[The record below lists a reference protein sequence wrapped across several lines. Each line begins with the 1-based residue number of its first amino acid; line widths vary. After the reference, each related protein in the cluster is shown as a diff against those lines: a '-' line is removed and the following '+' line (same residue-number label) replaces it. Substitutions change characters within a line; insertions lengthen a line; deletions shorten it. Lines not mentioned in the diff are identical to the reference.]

1 MQNKQEAS
9 AFVICD
15 DLYKIFKVADI
26 EVMALQGLDLTVG
39 RGELVGI
46 VGASGS
52 GKTTLM
58 NVLGGLT
65 MPSAG
70 QVIVDGANLL
80 KLSTRELTTYR
91 QVEVG
96 FVWQQG
102 SRNLIP
108 YLSAL
113 DNIKLPMTLAG
124 RAGREAGARAREL
137 MEKVDLPHR
146 CDHKPIQLS
155 GGEQQRVAIA
165 VALANEPKLLLAD
178 EPTGELD
185 STTSDQV
192 YDLLKRLNE
201 EDGLTI
207 CIVSHDPTIAQH
219 VQRVVQIR
227 DGKLASETVRRRSPH
242 PLAPSPTRRE
252 GEERGLASTIT
263 AVGDD
268 GSWED
273 HFEELIVLDS
283 AGRLQIPKQYRE
295 ELGFQNRVEMEVTE
309 GGILIRPAQNLEQTS
324 SQAEIQIEREI
335 RGEESESSAGLLARL
350 KGRK

>member
-1 MQNKQEAS
+1 MAANNG

-15 DLYKIFKVADI
+15 DLYKIFKVAEI
-26 EVMALQGLDLTVG
+26 EVMALQGLDLTVKQ
-39 RGELVGI
+39 GELVGV

-65 MPSAG
+65 RPSAG
-70 QVIVDGANLL
+70 QVIIDGKNLL
-80 KLSTRELTTYR
+80 KLSTRELTAYR

-108 YLSAL
+108 YMSAL

-124 RAGREAGARAREL
+124 GAGSQIDKRARDL
-137 MEKVDLPHR
+137 MDLVDLSHR
-146 CDHKPIQLS
+146 YDHKPIQLS

-192 YDLLKRLNE
+192 YELFQRLNR
-201 EDGLTI
+201 DLGLTI
-207 CIVSHDPTIAQH
+207 CIVSHDPLIAQH
-219 VQRVVQIR
+219 VGRVVAIR
-227 DGKLASETVRRRSPH
+227 DGKLASETVRRNRPGVKRRPSNAEQERAE
-242 PLAPSPTRRE
+242 LA
-252 GEERGLASTIT
+252 ERW
-263 AVGDD
+263 D
-268 GSWED
+268 D

-283 AGRLQIPKQYRE
+283 AGRLQIPKQHRE
-295 ELGFQNRVEMEVTE
+295 ELGFENRVEMEVTE
-309 GGILIRPAQNLEQTS
+309 DSIVIRPAKNLDETS
-324 SQAEIQIEREI
+324 SQGEIQLEREI
-335 RGEESESSAGLLARL
+335 RVGENGTRGGLI
-350 KGRK
+350 GRFRRKT

>member
-1 MQNKQEAS
+1 MQNKFDAS

-15 DLYKIFKVADI
+15 DLYKIFKVAEI
-26 EVMALQGLDLTVG
+26 EVMALQGLDLTVR
-39 RGELVGI
+39 RGELVGV

-65 MPSAG
+65 LPSAG
-70 QVIVDGANLL
+70 QVIIDGKNLL

-91 QVEVG
+91 QIEVG

-124 RAGREAGARAREL
+124 VTGPQADARAREL
-137 MEKVDLPHR
+137 MDKVDLPHR
-146 CDHKPIQLS
+146 YDHRPIQLS

-192 YDLLKRLNE
+192 YDLLQRLNRD
-201 EDGLTI
+201 DGLTI

-219 VQRVVQIR
+219 VERVVQIR
-227 DGKLASETVRRRSPH
+227 DGKLASETVRRRPFAEISVEK
-242 PLAPSPTRRE
+242 AQSQR
-252 GEERGLASTIT
+252 AD
-263 AVGDD
+263 AAA
-268 GSWED
+268 SWED

-283 AGRLQIPKQYRE
+283 AGRLQIPKQFRE
-295 ELGFQNRVEMEVTE
+295 DLGFENRVEMEVTD
-309 GGILIRPAQNLEQTS
+309 GGILIRPARNLEETS

-335 RGEESESSAGLLARL
+335 RAEDNGAPAGLLARL
-350 KGRK
+350 RGRKS

>member
-1 MQNKQEAS
+1 MAVGNG

-26 EVMALQGLDLTVG
+26 EVMALQGLDLTVKK
-39 RGELVGI
+39 GELVGV

-65 MPSAG
+65 RPSAG
-70 QVIVDGANLL
+70 QVIVDDKNLL
-80 KLSTRELTTYR
+80 KLSTRDLTHYR

-124 RAGREAGARAREL
+124 QAGSQSDRRAREL
-137 MEKVDLPHR
+137 MDLVGLAERYDHR
-146 CDHKPIQLS
+146 PIQLS

-185 STTSDQV
+185 SATSDQV
-192 YDLLKRLNE
+192 YALFRRLNR
-201 EDGLTI
+201 DLDLTI
-207 CIVSHDPTIAQH
+207 CIVSHDPLIAQQ
-219 VQRVVQIR
+219 VQRVVAIR
-227 DGKLASETVRRRSPH
+227 DGKLASETVRRRPGAK
-242 PLAPSPTRRE
+242 PVAE
-252 GEERGLASTIT
+252 A
-263 AVGDD
+263 AGDAAWD
-268 GSWED
+268 E

-283 AGRLQIPKQYRE
+283 AGRLQIPKSYRE
-295 ELGFQNRVEMEVTE
+295 QLGFQNRVEMEIADDSIV
-309 GGILIRPAQNLEQTS
+309 IRPARNLEETS
-324 SQAEIQIEREI
+324 SQAEIQLEREI
-335 RGEESESSAGLLARL
+335 RAGENGRSLLSRLAGRGDDEPGEPKRAEKR
-350 KGRK
+350 

>member
-1 MQNKQEAS
+1 MNED

-26 EVMALQGLDLTVG
+26 EVMALQGLDLTVK
-39 RGELVGI
+39 RGELIGV

-65 MPSAG
+65 RPSAG
-70 QVIVDGANLL
+70 QVIIDGLNLL
-80 KLSTRELTTYR
+80 KLSTRELTRYR
-91 QVEVG
+91 QLSVG

-124 RAGREAGARAREL
+124 LPRGRAEARARRLLERVGL
-137 MEKVDLPHR
+137 EDRAEHQPM
-146 CDHKPIQLS
+146 QLS

-185 STTSDQV
+185 STTSNQV
-192 YDLLKRLNE
+192 YDLFKSLNE
-201 EDGLTI
+201 EDNLTI
-207 CIVSHDPTIAQH
+207 CIVSHDPEIALH
-219 VQRVVQIR
+219 VKRVVQIR
-227 DGKLASETVRRRSPH
+227 DGKFASETVQRDV
-242 PLAPSPTRRE
+242 AAAAK
-252 GEERGLASTIT
+252 GKRGLAEGGSLESL
-263 AVGDD
+263 D
-268 GSWED
+268 GR
-273 HFEELIVLDS
+273 FEELIVLDS
-283 AGRLQIPKQYRE
+283 AGRLQIPKHFRDD
-295 ELGFQNRVEMEVTE
+295 LGFASRVEMEVLDD
-309 GGILIRPAQNLEQTS
+309 GIFIRPARNLEATS
-324 SQAEIQIEREI
+324 SQSEIQIEREI
-335 RGEESESSAGLLARL
+335 PADDNGGRPGLLARL
-350 KGRK
+350 RGRR

>member
-1 MQNKQEAS
+1 MAS
-9 AFVICD
+9 NGAFVICD

-26 EVMALQGLDLTVG
+26 EVMALKGLDLAIKQGEMVG
-39 RGELVGI
+39 V

-65 MPSAG
+65 RPTSG
-70 QVIVDGANLL
+70 QVIVDGNNLL

-91 QVEVG
+91 QVDVG

-108 YLSAL
+108 FLSAL

-124 RAGREAGARAREL
+124 QAGVQVDKRAREL
-137 MEKVDLPHR
+137 MDLVDLSDRYHHR
-146 CDHKPIQLS
+146 PIQLS

-178 EPTGELD
+178 EPTGDLD
-185 STTSDQV
+185 SVTSDQV
-192 YDLLKRLNE
+192 YELFKRLNR
-201 EDGLTI
+201 DLGLTV
-207 CIVSHDPTIAQH
+207 CIVSHDPDIRQH
-219 VQRVVQIR
+219 VLRVVDIR
-227 DGKLASETVRRRSPH
+227 DGTYASETVRRASRDPQSQ
-242 PLAPSPTRRE
+242 SPTND
-252 GEERGLASTIT
+252 LPSVT
-263 AVGDD
+263 AGDKT
-268 GSWED
+268 ED

-283 AGRLQIPKQYRE
+283 AGRLLIPKEYRDE
-295 ELGFQNRVEMEVTE
+295 MGIESRVEMEVTDH
-309 GGILIRPAQNLEQTS
+309 GIVIRPAQNLEETS
-324 SQAEIQIEREI
+324 SQGEIQVEREI
-335 RGEESESSAGLLARL
+335 HTGNNGEGDGFLSRF

>member
-1 MQNKQEAS
+1 MSQTNG
-9 AFVICD
+9 AFLICD

-26 EVMALQGLDLTVG
+26 EVMALQGLDLTVKQ
-39 RGELVGI
+39 GELVGV

-65 MPSAG
+65 RPSAG
-70 QVIVDGANLL
+70 QVIIDGKNLL
-80 KLSTRELTTYR
+80 KLSTRELTAYR

-124 RAGREAGARAREL
+124 GVGSQNDKRAREL
-137 MEKVDLPHR
+137 MDLVDLSHR
-146 CDHKPIQLS
+146 YHHKPIQLS

-185 STTSDQV
+185 STTSDQI
-192 YDLLKRLNE
+192 YDLFKRLNR
-201 EDGLTI
+201 DLGLTI
-207 CIVSHDPTIAQH
+207 CIVSHDPLIAQH
-219 VQRVVQIR
+219 VGRVVAIR
-227 DGKLASETVRRRSPH
+227 DGKLASETVRRSRQGAKRQPQDAEQERTE
-242 PLAPSPTRRE
+242 LA
-252 GEERGLASTIT
+252 ERW
-263 AVGDD
+263 D
-268 GSWED
+268 D

-295 ELGFQNRVEMEVTE
+295 QLGFENRVEMEVTE
-309 GGILIRPAQNLEQTS
+309 DGIVIRPAQNLDETS
-324 SQAEIQIEREI
+324 SQGEIQLEREI
-335 RGEESESSAGLLARL
+335 RVGDNGTRGSLISRFR
-350 KGRK
+350 RKS

>member
-1 MQNKQEAS
+1 MADNG

-26 EVMALQGLDLTVG
+26 EVMALQGLDLTV
-39 RGELVGI
+39 RQGELVGV

-65 MPSAG
+65 RPSAG
-70 QVIVDGANLL
+70 RVIVDGKHLL
-80 KLSTRELTTYR
+80 KLSARELTTYR
-91 QVEVG
+91 QAEVG
-96 FVWQQG
+96 FVWQQA

-124 RAGREAGARAREL
+124 RAGRDIEARARQL
-137 MEKVDLPHR
+137 MDTVGLADRFNHIPA
-146 CDHKPIQLS
+146 QLS

-185 STTSDQV
+185 SATSEQV
-192 YDLLKRLNE
+192 YDLFQRLNRE
-201 EDGLTI
+201 LGLTI
-207 CIVSHDPTIAQH
+207 CIVSHDPLVARH
-219 VQRVVQIR
+219 VGRVVAIR
-227 DGKLASETVRRRSPH
+227 DGKLASETVRRQRAQSADASADEH
-242 PLAPSPTRRE
+242 PSLPNAGAHWDE
-252 GEERGLASTIT
+252 
-263 AVGDD
+263 
-268 GSWED
+268 

-283 AGRLQIPKQYRE
+283 AGRLQIPKAFRE
-295 ELGFQNRVEMEVTE
+295 ELAIESRVEMEVTDQ
-309 GGILIRPAQNLEQTS
+309 GLLIRAARNLEATS
-324 SQAEIQIEREI
+324 SQQEIQIERGI
-335 RGEESESSAGLLARL
+335 RAHANEASGGWLSRFRSRRRSG
-350 KGRK
+350 

>member
-1 MQNKQEAS
+1 MATSNG
-9 AFVICD
+9 AFLICD

-26 EVMALQGLDLTVG
+26 EVMALQGLDLTVK
-39 RGELVGI
+39 RGELVGV

-65 MPSAG
+65 RPSAG
-70 QVIVDGANLL
+70 QVIIDGKNLL
-80 KLSTRELTTYR
+80 KLSTRELTAYR

-124 RAGREAGARAREL
+124 GAGAQIDKRARDL
-137 MEKVDLPHR
+137 MDLVDLSDR
-146 CDHKPIQLS
+146 YDHKPLQLS

-165 VALANEPKLLLAD
+165 VALANQPKLLLAD

-185 STTSDQV
+185 SATSDQV
-192 YDLLKRLNE
+192 YELFKRLNR
-201 EDGLTI
+201 DLGLTI
-207 CIVSHDPTIAQH
+207 CIVSHDPLIAQH
-219 VQRVVQIR
+219 VGRVVAIR
-227 DGKLASETVRRRSPH
+227 DGKLASETVRRNRPGVKRR
-242 PLAPSPTRRE
+242 PTDAEAERAELA
-252 GEERGLASTIT
+252 ERW
-263 AVGDD
+263 D
-268 GSWED
+268 D

-295 ELGFQNRVEMEVTE
+295 QLGFENRVEMEVTDDS
-309 GGILIRPAQNLEQTS
+309 IVIRPAQNLEETS
-324 SQAEIQIEREI
+324 SQSEIQLEREI
-335 RGEESESSAGLLARL
+335 RVGDNGSRGSLISRFR
-350 KGRK
+350 RKS

>member
-1 MQNKQEAS
+1 MATGNG
-9 AFVICD
+9 AFLICD

-26 EVMALQGLDLTVG
+26 EVMALQGLDLTVK
-39 RGELVGI
+39 RGELVGV

-65 MPSAG
+65 RPSAG
-70 QVIVDGANLL
+70 QVIIDGKNLL
-80 KLSTRELTTYR
+80 KLSTRELTAYR

-124 RAGREAGARAREL
+124 GAGKQNDVRAREL
-137 MEKVDLPHR
+137 MDLVDLSDR
-146 CDHKPIQLS
+146 YDHKPIQLS

-185 STTSDQV
+185 SATSDQV
-192 YDLLKRLNE
+192 YELFKRLNR
-201 EDGLTI
+201 DLGLTI
-207 CIVSHDPTIAQH
+207 CIVSHDPLIAQH
-219 VQRVVQIR
+219 VGRVVAIR
-227 DGKLASETVRRRSPH
+227 DGKLASETVRRNRAGVKRRPSDAEAERAE
-242 PLAPSPTRRE
+242 LA
-252 GEERGLASTIT
+252 ERW
-263 AVGDD
+263 D
-268 GSWED
+268 E

-295 ELGFQNRVEMEVTE
+295 QLGFENRVEMEVTDDS
-309 GGILIRPAQNLEQTS
+309 IVIRPAQNLEETS
-324 SQAEIQIEREI
+324 SQSEIQLEREI
-335 RGEESESSAGLLARL
+335 RVGENGTRGGLISRFR
-350 KGRK
+350 RKS

>member
-1 MQNKQEAS
+1 MQNKQELN

-15 DLYKIFKVADI
+15 DLYKIFKVAEI
-26 EVMALQGLDLTVG
+26 EVMALQGLDLTVR
-39 RGELVGI
+39 RGELVGV

-65 MPSAG
+65 LPSAG
-70 QVIVDGANLL
+70 QVIVDGKNLL

-91 QVEVG
+91 QIEVG

-124 RAGREAGARAREL
+124 ITGPQADARAREL
-137 MEKVDLPHR
+137 MDKVDLPQRYDHR
-146 CDHKPIQLS
+146 PIQLS

-192 YDLLKRLNE
+192 YDLLQRLNR

-219 VQRVVQIR
+219 VERVVQIR
-227 DGKLASETVRRRSPH
+227 DGKLASETVRRR
-242 PLAPSPTRRE
+242 PLTDANIQETRS
-252 GEERGLASTIT
+252 AI
-263 AVGDD
+263 AAAAD
-268 GSWED
+268 SWED

-283 AGRLQIPKQYRE
+283 AGRLQIPKQFRE
-295 ELGFQNRVEMEVTE
+295 DLGFENRVEMEVTE
-309 GGILIRPAQNLEQTS
+309 EGILIRPAQNLEQTS

-335 RGEESESSAGLLARL
+335 RGEDNGAPSGLLARL
-350 KGRK
+350 RGRK

>member
-1 MQNKQEAS
+1 MATSNG
-9 AFVICD
+9 AFLICD

-26 EVMALQGLDLTVG
+26 EVMALQGLDLTVK
-39 RGELVGI
+39 RGELVGV

-65 MPSAG
+65 RPSAG
-70 QVIVDGANLL
+70 QVIIDGKNLL
-80 KLSTRELTTYR
+80 KLSTRELTAYR

-124 RAGREAGARAREL
+124 GAGRQNELRAREL
-137 MEKVDLPHR
+137 MDLVDLSHR
-146 CDHKPIQLS
+146 YDHKPIQLS

-185 STTSDQV
+185 STTSDQI
-192 YDLLKRLNE
+192 YDLFKRLNR
-201 EDGLTI
+201 DLGLTI
-207 CIVSHDPTIAQH
+207 CIVSHDPLIAQH
-219 VQRVVQIR
+219 VGRVVAIR
-227 DGKLASETVRRRSPH
+227 DGKLASETVRRNRPGVKRRPSNAEQERAE
-242 PLAPSPTRRE
+242 LA
-252 GEERGLASTIT
+252 ERW
-263 AVGDD
+263 D
-268 GSWED
+268 D

-295 ELGFQNRVEMEVTE
+295 ELGFENRVEMEVTE
-309 GGILIRPAQNLEQTS
+309 DSIVIRPAKNLDETS
-324 SQAEIQIEREI
+324 SQAEIQLEREI
-335 RGEESESSAGLLARL
+335 RVGDNGTRAGLISRFR
-350 KGRK
+350 RKP

>member
-1 MQNKQEAS
+1 MQNKQELS

-80 KLSTRELTTYR
+80 KLSTRELTSYR
-91 QVEVG
+91 QVDVG

-108 YLSAL
+108 YMTAL
-113 DNIKLPMTLAG
+113 DNVKLPMTLAG
-124 RAGREAGARAREL
+124 RAGREADERAREL
-137 MEKVDLPHR
+137 LAKVDLPDR
-146 CDHKPIQLS
+146 GDHKPMQLS

-165 VALANEPKLLLAD
+165 VALANAPKLLLAD

-192 YDLLKRLNE
+192 YDLLKRLNS

-227 DGKLASETVRRRSPH
+227 DGKLASETVRRQAHDQARAQDT
-242 PLAPSPTRRE
+242 LAA
-252 GEERGLASTIT
+252 ASD
-263 AVGDD
+263 A
-268 GSWED
+268 SWED

-295 ELGFQNRVEMEVTE
+295 DLGFENRVEMELSE
-309 GGILIRPAQNLEQTS
+309 GGILIRPARNLEHTS

-335 RGEESESSAGLLARL
+335 RADESVAPDGLLARIMR
-350 KGRK
+350 RK

>member
-1 MQNKQEAS
+1 MATSNG

-26 EVMALQGLDLTVG
+26 EVMALQGLDLTVKQ
-39 RGELVGI
+39 GELVGV

-65 MPSAG
+65 RPSAG
-70 QVIVDGANLL
+70 QVIIDGKNLL
-80 KLSTRELTTYR
+80 KLSTRELTAYR

-124 RAGREAGARAREL
+124 SAGSQIDKRAREL
-137 MEKVDLPHR
+137 MDLVDLSHR
-146 CDHKPIQLS
+146 YDHKPIQLS

-165 VALANEPKLLLAD
+165 VALANQPKLLLAD

-185 STTSDQV
+185 STTSDQI
-192 YDLLKRLNE
+192 YDLFKRLNR
-201 EDGLTI
+201 DLGLTI
-207 CIVSHDPTIAQH
+207 CIVSHDPLIAQH
-219 VQRVVQIR
+219 VGRVVAIR
-227 DGKLASETVRRRSPH
+227 DGKLASETVRRSRQGVKRQPQDAEQERAE
-242 PLAPSPTRRE
+242 LA
-252 GEERGLASTIT
+252 ERW
-263 AVGDD
+263 D
-268 GSWED
+268 D

-295 ELGFQNRVEMEVTE
+295 QLGFENRVEMEVSE
-309 GGILIRPAQNLEQTS
+309 DGIMIRPAQNLDETS
-324 SQAEIQIEREI
+324 SQSEIQLEREI
-335 RGEESESSAGLLARL
+335 RVGENGTRGGLISRL
-350 KGRK
+350 RRKS

>member
-1 MQNKQEAS
+1 MSQTNG
-9 AFVICD
+9 AFLICD

-26 EVMALQGLDLTVG
+26 EVMALQGLDLTVK
-39 RGELVGI
+39 RGELVGV

-65 MPSAG
+65 RPSAG
-70 QVIVDGANLL
+70 QVIIDGKNLL
-80 KLSTRELTTYR
+80 KLSTRELTAYR

-124 RAGREAGARAREL
+124 GAGRQNDVRAREL
-137 MEKVDLPHR
+137 MDLVDLSHR
-146 CDHKPIQLS
+146 YDHKPIQLS

-185 STTSDQV
+185 STTSDQI
-192 YDLLKRLNE
+192 YDLFKRLNR
-201 EDGLTI
+201 DLGLTI
-207 CIVSHDPTIAQH
+207 CIVSHDPLIAQH
-219 VQRVVQIR
+219 VGRVVAIR
-227 DGKLASETVRRRSPH
+227 DGKLASETVRRNRPGIKRRPSNAEQERAE
-242 PLAPSPTRRE
+242 LA
-252 GEERGLASTIT
+252 ERW
-263 AVGDD
+263 D
-268 GSWED
+268 D

-295 ELGFQNRVEMEVTE
+295 ELGFENRVEMEVTE
-309 GGILIRPAQNLEQTS
+309 DSIVIRPAKNLDETS
-324 SQAEIQIEREI
+324 SQAEIQLEREI
-335 RGEESESSAGLLARL
+335 RVGDNGTRAGLISRFR
-350 KGRK
+350 RKS

>member
-1 MQNKQEAS
+1 MQPKQDLS

-65 MPSAG
+65 LPSAG

-80 KLSTRELTTYR
+80 KLSTRELTSYR
-91 QVEVG
+91 QVDVG

-113 DNIKLPMTLAG
+113 DNVKLPMTLAG
-124 RAGREAGARAREL
+124 RTGREADERAREL
-137 MEKVDLPHR
+137 LDKVDLPDR
-146 CDHKPIQLS
+146 ADHKPMQLS
-155 GGEQQRVAIA
+155 GGEQQRTAIA
-165 VALANEPKLLLAD
+165 VALANAPKLLLAD

-192 YDLLKRLNE
+192 YDLLGRLNS

-227 DGKLASETVRRRSPH
+227 DGKLASETVRRRPGALTNARAAESP
-242 PLAPSPTRRE
+242 ATNS
-252 GEERGLASTIT
+252 
-263 AVGDD
+263 
-268 GSWED
+268 SWED

-295 ELGFQNRVEMEVTE
+295 ELGFENRVEMELTE
-309 GGILIRPAQNLEQTS
+309 GGIVIRPARNLELTS

-335 RGEESESSAGLLARL
+335 RADENVAPDGLLARL
-350 KGRK
+350 MRRK

>member
-1 MQNKQEAS
+1 METEA
-9 AFVICD
+9 FLICD

-26 EVMALQGLDLTVG
+26 EVMALQGLDLTVK
-39 RGELVGI
+39 RGELVGV

-65 MPSAG
+65 RPSAG
-70 QVIVDGANLL
+70 QVIIDGENLL
-80 KLSTRELTTYR
+80 KLSTRELTRYR

-108 YLSAL
+108 YLTAL

-124 RAGREAGARAREL
+124 TGGRAAEERARMLLEV
-137 MEKVDLPHR
+137 VDLADR
-146 CDHKPIQLS
+146 ADHQPIQLS

-185 STTSDQV
+185 SVTSDQV
-192 YDLLKRLNE
+192 YMLFRRLNRE
-201 EDGLTI
+201 LGLTI
-207 CIVSHDPTIAQH
+207 CIVSHDPLVAQH
-219 VQRVVQIR
+219 VGRVVAIR
-227 DGKLASETVRRRSPH
+227 DGKLASETVRRRLHGH
-242 PLAPSPTRRE
+242 PLAKLQLQDETGTGTSQADLA
-252 GEERGLASTIT
+252 ERW
-263 AVGDD
+263 D
-268 GSWED
+268 D

-295 ELGFQNRVEMEVTE
+295 DLGFTNRVQMEVQE
-309 GGILIRPAQNLEQTS
+309 DGIFIRPAQNLADTS
-324 SQAEIQIEREI
+324 SQSEIQIEREI
-335 RGEESESSAGLLARL
+335 RAGDNCARSGLLSRL
-350 KGRK
+350 RRGKS

>member
-1 MQNKQEAS
+1 MATSNG

-26 EVMALQGLDLTVG
+26 EVMALQGLDLTVK
-39 RGELVGI
+39 RGELVGV

-65 MPSAG
+65 RPSAG
-70 QVIVDGANLL
+70 QVIIDGKNLL
-80 KLSTRELTTYR
+80 KLSTRELTAYR
-91 QVEVG
+91 QIEVG

-124 RAGREAGARAREL
+124 GAGQRIDKRAREL
-137 MEKVDLPHR
+137 MDLVDLSER
-146 CDHKPIQLS
+146 YDHKPIQLS

-185 STTSDQV
+185 STTSEQV
-192 YDLLKRLNE
+192 YDLFKRLNRDLE
-201 EDGLTI
+201 LTI
-207 CIVSHDPTIAQH
+207 CIVSHDPAIKEQVGRVIA
-219 VQRVVQIR
+219 IR
-227 DGKLASETVRRRSPH
+227 DGKLASETVRRQRKSLSLRSPGH
-242 PLAPSPTRRE
+242 EPTQDE
-252 GEERGLASTIT
+252 L
-263 AVGDD
+263 
-268 GSWED
+268 WED
-273 HFEELIVLDS
+273 QFEELIVLDS
-283 AGRLQIPKQYRE
+283 AGRLQIPKQFRE
-295 ELGFQNRVEMEVTE
+295 ELGFQNRVEMEVAE
-309 GGILIRPAQNLEQTS
+309 DSILIRPAKNLDATS
-324 SQAEIQIEREI
+324 SQGEIQLEREI
-335 RGEESESSAGLLARL
+335 PTGEDGARGGLLNRIR
-350 KGRK
+350 RKS

>member
-1 MQNKQEAS
+1 MSQTNG

-26 EVMALQGLDLTVG
+26 EVMALQGLDLTVKQ
-39 RGELVGI
+39 GELVGV

-65 MPSAG
+65 RPSAG
-70 QVIVDGANLL
+70 QVIIDGKNLL
-80 KLSTRELTTYR
+80 KLSTRELTAYR

-124 RAGREAGARAREL
+124 AAGANIDKRAREL
-137 MEKVDLPHR
+137 MDLVDLSQR
-146 CDHKPIQLS
+146 YDHKPIQLS

-185 STTSDQV
+185 SATSDQV
-192 YDLLKRLNE
+192 YDLFQRLNR
-201 EDGLTI
+201 DLGLTI
-207 CIVSHDPTIAQH
+207 CIVSHDPLIAQH
-219 VQRVVQIR
+219 VGRVVAIR
-227 DGKLASETVRRRSPH
+227 DGKLASETVRRRGQSLKRRPADAEQERAE
-242 PLAPSPTRRE
+242 LA
-252 GEERGLASTIT
+252 ERW
-263 AVGDD
+263 D
-268 GSWED
+268 D

-283 AGRLQIPKQYRE
+283 AGRLQIPKQFRE
-295 ELGFQNRVEMEVTE
+295 ELGFENRVEMELTDDSIV
-309 GGILIRPAQNLEQTS
+309 IRPARNLDDTS
-324 SQAEIQIEREI
+324 SQGEIQLEREI
-335 RGEESESSAGLLARL
+335 RVGDNGRRGGLIDRL
-350 KGRK
+350 RRKS

>member
-1 MQNKQEAS
+1 MPDNG
-9 AFVICD
+9 AFVICQ

-26 EVMALQGLDLTVG
+26 EVMALQGLDLTVME
-39 RGELVGI
+39 GELVGV

-65 MPSAG
+65 RPSAG
-70 QVIVDGANLL
+70 TVLVDGDNLL
-80 KLSTRELTTYR
+80 KLSARELTNYR

-124 RAGREAGARAREL
+124 RAGRDIDRRAREL
-137 MEKVDLPHR
+137 MDKVELSDR
-146 CDHKPIQLS
+146 YDHKPLQLS

-185 STTSDQV
+185 SATSDQV
-192 YDLLKRLNE
+192 YALFQRLNRE
-201 EDGLTI
+201 EGLTI
-207 CIVSHDPTIAQH
+207 CIVSHDPQIAQL
-219 VQRVVQIR
+219 VGRVVAIR
-227 DGKLASETVRRRSPH
+227 DGKLAAETVRRRANSQQPID
-242 PLAPSPTRRE
+242 ASETDSW
-252 GEERGLASTIT
+252 EER
-263 AVGDD
+263 
-268 GSWED
+268 
-273 HFEELIVLDS
+273 FEELIVMDS
-283 AGRLQIPKQYRE
+283 SGRLQIPKQFRE
-295 ELGFQNRVEMEVTE
+295 ELGFENRVEMEMTE
-309 GGILIRPAQNLEQTS
+309 DGGIVIRPAQNLDQTS
-324 SQAEIQIEREI
+324 SQVEIQLQREI
-335 RGEESESSAGLLARL
+335 RAGEDGR
-350 KGRK
+350 GRKWLRRRQA

>member
-1 MQNKQEAS
+1 MATNS
-9 AFVICD
+9 GAFLICD

-26 EVMALQGLDLTVG
+26 EVMALQGLDLTVKQ
-39 RGELVGI
+39 GELVGV

-65 MPSAG
+65 RPSAG
-70 QVIVDGANLL
+70 QVIIDGKNLL
-80 KLSTRELTTYR
+80 KLSTRELTAYR

-124 RAGREAGARAREL
+124 SAGRQIDKRAREL
-137 MEKVDLPHR
+137 MDLVDLSHR
-146 CDHKPIQLS
+146 YDHKPIQLS

-165 VALANEPKLLLAD
+165 VALANQPKLLLAD

-185 STTSDQV
+185 STTSDQI
-192 YDLLKRLNE
+192 YELFKRLNR
-201 EDGLTI
+201 DLGLTI
-207 CIVSHDPTIAQH
+207 CIVSHDPLIAQH
-219 VQRVVQIR
+219 VGRVVAIR
-227 DGKLASETVRRRSPH
+227 DGKLASETVRRSRQGAKRQPQDAEQERAE
-242 PLAPSPTRRE
+242 LA
-252 GEERGLASTIT
+252 ERW
-263 AVGDD
+263 D
-268 GSWED
+268 D

-295 ELGFQNRVEMEVTE
+295 QLGFENRVEMEVSE
-309 GGILIRPAQNLEQTS
+309 DGIMIRPAQNLDETS
-324 SQAEIQIEREI
+324 SQGEIQLEREI
-335 RGEESESSAGLLARL
+335 RVGENGTRGGLISRFR
-350 KGRK
+350 RKS

>member
-1 MQNKQEAS
+1 MATNG

-26 EVMALQGLDLTVG
+26 EVMALQGLDLTVKQ
-39 RGELVGI
+39 GELVGV

-65 MPSAG
+65 RPSAG
-70 QVIVDGANLL
+70 QVIIDGKNLL
-80 KLSTRELTTYR
+80 KLSTRDLTTYR
-91 QVEVG
+91 QIEVG

-113 DNIKLPMTLAG
+113 DNIKMPMTLAG
-124 RAGREAGARAREL
+124 GAGRQIDQRAREL
-137 MEKVDLPHR
+137 MDLVDLSDR
-146 CDHKPIQLS
+146 YDHKPMQLS

-165 VALANEPKLLLAD
+165 VALANGPKLLLAD

-192 YDLLKRLNE
+192 YELFKKLNRDL
-201 EDGLTI
+201 GLTI
-207 CIVSHDPTIAQH
+207 CIVSHDPDVKEH
-219 VQRVVQIR
+219 VGRVVAIR
-227 DGKLASETVRRRSPH
+227 DGKLASETVKRRSPT
-242 PLAPSPTRRE
+242 AEQRSAE
-252 GEERGLASTIT
+252 QSERW
-263 AVGDD
+263 D
-268 GSWED
+268 EQ
-273 HFEELIVLDS
+273 FEELIVLDS

-295 ELGFQNRVEMEVTE
+295 QLGFENRVEMEVSE
-309 GGILIRPAQNLEQTS
+309 DGIVIRPAKNLDETS
-324 SQAEIQIEREI
+324 SQGEIQLEREI
-335 RGEESESSAGLLARL
+335 PSGENGTRNGLISRFR
-350 KGRK
+350 RKS

>member
-1 MQNKQEAS
+1 MAAS
-9 AFVICD
+9 NGAFVICD

-26 EVMALQGLDLTVG
+26 EVMALQGLDLTVKQ
-39 RGELVGI
+39 GELVGV

-65 MPSAG
+65 RPSAG
-70 QVIVDGANLL
+70 QVIIDGKNLL
-80 KLSTRELTTYR
+80 KLSTRELTAYR

-124 RAGREAGARAREL
+124 GAGAQIDRRAREL
-137 MEKVDLPHR
+137 MDLVDLSHR
-146 CDHKPIQLS
+146 YDHIPIQLS

-185 STTSDQV
+185 STTSDQI
-192 YDLLKRLNE
+192 YDLFKRLNR
-201 EDGLTI
+201 DLGLTI
-207 CIVSHDPTIAQH
+207 CIVSHDPLIAQH
-219 VQRVVQIR
+219 VGRVVAIR
-227 DGKLASETVRRRSPH
+227 DGKLASETVRRSRQGVKRQPQNAEQERAE
-242 PLAPSPTRRE
+242 LA
-252 GEERGLASTIT
+252 ERW
-263 AVGDD
+263 D
-268 GSWED
+268 D

-295 ELGFQNRVEMEVTE
+295 QLGFENRVEMEVTE
-309 GGILIRPAQNLEQTS
+309 DGIVIRPAQNLDETS
-324 SQAEIQIEREI
+324 SQGEIQLEREI
-335 RGEESESSAGLLARL
+335 RVGENGTRGGLFSRFR
-350 KGRK
+350 RKS